1 MNILHFDLYLENS
14 ENITLE
20 NNDIN
25 DSNKNKNIF
34 HSKNIINP
42 YQTKIIG
49 KILLKNN
56 WKLKTKYKI
65 TLEIP
70 SKGIQYQY
78 IENDENF
85 VLFSKNNIPFEF
97 LSQNEINKKLKEL
110 NTKFIDVEFPPLDES
125 ITNDEYNLNLD
136 YIIHWRRPEEFINN
150 ENIES
155 LTENNNILRVFK
167 RDKEPEPNDI
177 KQDILSFSFLDSC
190 ISSLTEKYNL
200 IKRLFN

>member
-78 IENDENF
+78 IEKDE
-85 VLFSKNNIPFEF
+85 
-97 LSQNEINKKLKEL
+97 KK
-110 NTKFIDVEFPPLDES
+110 I
-125 ITNDEYNLNLD
+125 
-136 YIIHWRRPEEFINN
+136 
-150 ENIES
+150 
-155 LTENNNILRVFK
+155 
-167 RDKEPEPNDI
+167 
-177 KQDILSFSFLDSC
+177 
-190 ISSLTEKYNL
+190 
-200 IKRLFN
+200 